1 MVISKKYFNICL
13 YNIEGIQT
21 KKENYL
27 RLNDIMMIMIVY
39 IFTMCSE
46 FDKNPEN
53 QTMRLLDT
61 PPTHQHF
68 AKNFWQKMHKN
79 TVFCMTCTVFIAY
92 YTEMRL
98 KIGTHVPMSTNEF
111 PRLLGGQR

>member
-13 YNIEGIQT
+13 YDIEGIQT
-21 KKENYL
+21 EKENYL

-39 IFTMCSE
+39 LFTMCSE

-79 TVFCMTCTVFIAY
+79 TVFLHDMHYFTVFIAY

-98 KIGTHVPMSTNEF
+98 KIDTSHVH
-111 PRLLGGQR
+111 

>member
-39 IFTMCSE
+39 LFTMCSE

-68 AKNFWQKMHKN
+68 AKNFWQK
-79 TVFCMTCTVFIAY
+79 I
-92 YTEMRL
+92 RGGIWL
-98 KIGTHVPMSTNEF
+98 RSQRPST
-111 PRLLGGQR
+111 RVYGDY

>member
-53 QTMRLLDT
+53 QTMR
-61 PPTHQHF
+61 
-68 AKNFWQKMHKN
+68 
-79 TVFCMTCTVFIAY
+79 
-92 YTEMRL
+92 
-98 KIGTHVPMSTNEF
+98 
-111 PRLLGGQR
+111 